1 MAKGNK
7 LEIFFVLA
15 LALGSQNALAAD
27 PPVETPPAEPT
38 PPPETTRA
46 DALFQ
51 EGKLLMEQAK
61 FVEACDKLAES
72 DALDPAIGTLG
83 LLATCHEQQGRLAT
97 AWREYNQTATRAEA
111 VGDERGAFAR
121 ERAKAIEPQVPKLL
135 VRFVIVDPNSVV
147 LRSGVRLQAEELG
160 VPTPIDPGT
169 YEIVV
174 RYPDKPEFRATVTA
188 LVGKTAEVE
197 VPNPNAPKQQDVA
210 RKAPIVATAPT
221 SISGTKIGAL
231 IAGGIGV
238 VGLGVGAAYGI
249 SAAGKNSSS
258 ISIQQRCISPQECE
272 KGKELR
278 SQAFAAATVANVG
291 VGIGLVGVGTAVVLA
306 LLPNRSASV
315 GSKNK
320 EARFIPWAAPTGGG
334 AYFVGHF

>member
-27 PPVETPPAEPT
+27 PPVETPPAEPS
-38 PPPETTRA
+38 PPPVTTRA

-51 EGKLLMEQAK
+51 EGKLLMEQGK

-72 DALDPAIGTLG
+72 DVLDPAIGTLG
-83 LLATCHEQQGRLAT
+83 LLATCHEQQGRIAT
-97 AWREYNQTATRAEA
+97 AWREYNQTAIRAEA

-135 VRFVIVDPNSVV
+135 VRLAIVDPNIVV

-174 RYPDKPEFRATVTA
+174 RYPDKPEFRAAVTA
-188 LVGKTAEVE
+188 AVGKTAEVE
-197 VPNPNAPKQQDVA
+197 VPNPNAPKQQNIL
-210 RKAPIVATAPT
+210 REPIVASPAP
-221 SISGTKIGAL
+221 ISGTKIGAL

-238 VGLGVGAAYGI
+238 VGLGVGTAFGI
-249 SAAGKNSSS
+249 SAAGKNSAS
-258 ISIQQRCISPQECE
+258 IAIQQRCNSAQDCE
-272 KGKELR
+272 EGKTLR
-278 SQAFAAATVANVG
+278 SQAFTAATIANVG

-320 EARFIPWAAPTGGG
+320 EARFVPWAAPTGGG